1 MRYIWP
7 TENLLTV
14 NMVSQLQIP
23 RSQNQSRSARFK
35 SNSWLH
41 AIEGTIQV
49 FTSPHRS
56 FFTHV
61 MVQAMR
67 IAGQGNAVL
76 VTQFLKGGI
85 DQGFEQPMQLGQGL
99 EWVRADISRCLK
111 TDDATDEERAAIAQL
126 WQHTEAVVMQ
136 GRYSMVVLDELSLA
150 IQWGLIAE
158 TSVLQLLKD
167 RPPQVDVILT
177 GPDMPEALLAIAD
190 QVTEF
195 RRHFL
200 P

>member
-1 MRYIWP
+1 
-7 TENLLTV
+7 
-14 NMVSQLQIP
+14 MVSQLRVP
-23 RSQNQSRSARFK
+23 RPQAQSRSPRLK
-35 SNSWLH
+35 SHPWLH

-56 FFTHV
+56 FFTNV

-67 IAGQGNAVL
+67 AAGQGNTVL
-76 VTQFLKGGI
+76 ITQFLKGGI
-85 DQGFEQPMQLGQGL
+85 SQGIEQPMQFGQGL
-99 EWVRADISRCLK
+99 EWIRADIDRCIK
-111 TDDATDEERAAIAQL
+111 TDDATEAEQAAIAQL

-150 IQWGLIAE
+150 IQFGLLSEA
-158 TSVLQLLKD
+158 SVLTFLKE
-167 RPPQVDVILT
+167 RPLQVDVILT
-177 GPDMPEALLAIAD
+177 GPDMPESLLEVAD

-200 P
+200 A

>member
-1 MRYIWP
+1 
-7 TENLLTV
+7 
-14 NMVSQLQIP
+14 MVSQLRAAAAP
-23 RSQNQSRSARFK
+23 TDVRSARLK
-35 SNSWLH
+35 SHPWLH

-49 FTSPHRS
+49 FTSPYRS

-67 IAGQGNAVL
+67 VAGQGNAVFIA
-76 VTQFLKGGI
+76 QFLKGGI
-85 DQGFEQPMQLGQGL
+85 GQGVKHPMRFGQEL
-99 EWVRADISRCLK
+99 DWIRANISRAI
-111 TDDATDEERAAIAQL
+111 TVQDATEEEQLAIARL

-136 GRYSMVVLDELSLA
+136 GRYSLVVLDELSLA
-150 IQWGLIAE
+150 IQLGLIAE
-158 TSVLQLLKD
+158 ASVLQLLKE
-167 RPPQVDVILT
+167 RPKQVDVILT

-195 RRHFL
+195 RRQFA